1 MLERGFKTWCENVSL
16 QIRRGLGLAQTNPLP
31 AEALAKQLGVLL
43 WKPIDIRGLSPGA
56 RAVLLRK
63 ERNSW
68 SAVTVSFA
76 GVDAVIYN
84 SSHSQARQSSDIM
97 HELSHILI
105 GHEPGKI
112 FLSQNGQIMLRTY
125 DQTQE
130 EEASCL
136 ANTLLLPREALLLI
150 KRSGMDDN
158 EACETYGVSR
168 KLLTFRMNISGV
180 NRQVRRVMASSLT

>member
-16 QIRRGLGLAQTNPLP
+16 QIRAELGLPRTAPLQP
-31 AEALAKQLGVLL
+31 EALAKHLNVLL
-43 WKPIDIRGLSPGA
+43 WKPIDIRGLSAEA
-56 RAVLLRK
+56 RVVLLGK
-63 ERNSW
+63 ERASW

-84 SSHSQARQSSDIM
+84 SSHSKARQSSDIM

-136 ANTLLLPREALLLI
+136 ANALLLPREVLFLI
-150 KRSGMDDN
+150 KRSRMSDN
-158 EACETYGVSR
+158 KACEIYGVSR
-168 KLLTFRMNISGV
+168 ELLKFRMNISGV
-180 NRQVRRVMASSLT
+180 NRQVRQTMAVGVT